1 MNVPRLGP
9 DRVGF
14 AVPGEWFETFT
25 ARMNR
30 VPNMDK
36 AKISVHC
43 HDDLGKGVASS
54 LEALR
59 AGASQVEG
67 YFNGI
72 GERAGNASLEEI
84 IMALYM
90 RPDDYGAET
99 GIDLKQLYRT
109 VGRGDSG
116 WFCLLLDSKEKV
128 QRLTSSSR
136 QRRFPHP
143 LAKSAYERRFTLL

>member
-1 MNVPRLGP
+1 
-9 DRVGF
+9 
-14 AVPGEWFETFT
+14 
-25 ARMNR
+25 
-30 VPNMDK
+30 
-36 AKISVHC
+36 
-43 HDDLGKGVASS
+43 
-54 LEALR
+54 
-59 AGASQVEG
+59 
-67 YFNGI
+67 
-72 GERAGNASLEEI
+72 
-84 IMALYM
+84 MALYM

-128 QRLTSSSR
+128 QRLPSSSR